1 MLLRQLQHWTEL
13 GWRRRGGCGW
23 CGGRSGREFRSQFP
37 HLCGSPTYLS
47 ASICH
52 AATLL
57 TVAGRRRRWRRGSS
71 RAVLRRL
78 RAPGDDPRWFVR
90 VPPSRSARRDVQFLV
105 VSGRRRMRAGLVL
118 LPLCHARLSRRWWFW
133 LQPDDFGTACGGS
146 FWPGRG
152 GRSELNPAG
161 RSRPSGR
168 GGVRSEEVATSAH
181 HPGQCFP
188 WFGVGF
194 VDGSMIAL
202 PITATISPAWSV
214 ALSRLV
220 DTATRQALRRVR
232 ACQLG
237 RDDTFDCRSQSC
249 VFVKADAGKLHVQFE
264 WRTEASWEQSS
275 APPPTRQVNFGGRRP
290 ERSPKRG

>member
-52 AATLL
+52 ATTLL

-78 RAPGDDPRWFVR
+78 LAPGDDPRWFVR

-118 LPLCHARLSRRWWFW
+118 LPLCPGCRADGGFGCNRTTSGPHAAAR
-133 LQPDDFGTACGGS
+133 FGPEGVAAPNSTR
-146 FWPGRG
+146 RG
-152 GRSELNPAG
+152 GPVPRAAE
-161 RSRPSGR
+161 
-168 GGVRSEEVATSAH
+168 
-181 HPGQCFP
+181 
-188 WFGVGF
+188 GF
-194 VDGSMIAL
+194 A
-202 PITATISPAWSV
+202 A
-214 ALSRLV
+214 
-220 DTATRQALRRVR
+220 
-232 ACQLG
+232 
-237 RDDTFDCRSQSC
+237 
-249 VFVKADAGKLHVQFE
+249 KK
-264 WRTEASWEQSS
+264 
-275 APPPTRQVNFGGRRP
+275 
-290 ERSPKRG
+290 